1 VSDASDHSNDAGN
14 YSSDSESSL
23 DADILMPGHPSG
35 TQGNKGLTAGCISE
49 FQMMFAELAVADG
62 KFENVGLAISEM
74 EMRQAQNKLDM
85 EELLKELDIDRGLA
99 GATDATDLLACYT
112 RLSMPEPQ
120 RTFSASPPS
129 STCIPI
135 ARRSPTLLPS
145 AWQ

>member
-1 VSDASDHSNDAGN
+1 
-14 YSSDSESSL
+14 
-23 DADILMPGHPSG
+23 MPGHPSG

-99 GATDATDLLACYT
+99 WPGGLDYSVHYRC
-112 RLSMPEPQ
+112 
-120 RTFSASPPS
+120 S
-129 STCIPI
+129 SSSCFEMTIK
-135 ARRSPTLLPS
+135 
-145 AWQ
+145 